1 MSERK
6 VLSIP
11 SPEPQLPPMDND
23 MEMGTTFGGGSFDQE
38 MEQMP
43 QQEEPQEE
51 FGADFDAGV
60 EANEDEDPKKYIQQ
74 LTGKLSQSLRKYNE
88 GLPKPDA
95 ELSKYVAGMI
105 IKQAVD
111 GLSQEDVADIMD
123 KVESDGNEED
133 AEQTEQSPMGNEQP
147 EMQPDMSQQP
157 EAAPMNETT
166 GSTVDATDTIP
177 PKKTTKIRKGGYSR
191 KPYTATV

>member
-1 MSERK
+1 
-6 VLSIP
+6 
-11 SPEPQLPPMDND
+11 
-23 MEMGTTFGGGSFDQE
+23 MEMDTPVGGGSFDQE
-38 MEQMP
+38 MGQMP

-51 FGADFDAGV
+51 FEADFDAGV

-123 KVESDGNEED
+123 KVENDGNEED
-133 AEQTEQSPMGNEQP
+133 MEQTEQQPTPMGNEQP
-147 EMQPDMSQQP
+147 EMQPEMSQQP
-157 EAAPMNETT
+157 EAEPMNETT
-166 GSTVDATDTIP
+166 GSTIDATENKTQ
-177 PKKTTKIRKGGYSR
+177 KKTTKMKKGGYSR
-191 KPYTATV
+191 KPYIGTI

>member
-6 VLSIP
+6 VLSVP
-11 SPEPQLPPMDND
+11 SPEPQLPPMDNN
-23 MEMGTTFGGGSFDQE
+23 MGMDTSIGGGSFDQN

-43 QQEEPQEE
+43 QQEPQED
-51 FGADFDAGV
+51 FDADFDAGV
-60 EANEDEDPKKYIQQ
+60 EANEEEDPKKYIQQ

-123 KVESDGNEED
+123 KVENDGNEED
-133 AEQTEQSPMGNEQP
+133 MEQAEQEPIGSGQAEI
-147 EMQPDMSQQP
+147 QPDMNQQP

-166 GSTVDATDTIP
+166 GSTVDATDANTQ
-177 PKKTTKIRKGGYSR
+177 KKTTKMRKGGYSR
-191 KPYTATV
+191 KPYITSI

>member
-6 VLSIP
+6 VLSVP
-11 SPEPQLPPMDND
+11 SPEPQLPPMGNN
-23 MEMGTTFGGGSFDQE
+23 MEMDTPVGGSFDQE
-38 MEQMP
+38 MAQMP
-43 QQEEPQEE
+43 QQEEPQED

-60 EANEDEDPKKYIQQ
+60 EANEEEDPKKYIQQ

-111 GLSQEDVADIMD
+111 GLSQEDVADIID
-123 KVESDGNEED
+123 KVENDGNEED
-133 AEQTEQSPMGNEQP
+133 MEQVEQPMGNEQP
-147 EMQPDMSQQP
+147 EMQPDT
-157 EAAPMNETT
+157 N
-166 GSTVDATDTIP
+166 
-177 PKKTTKIRKGGYSR
+177 
-191 KPYTATV
+191 

>member
-1 MSERK
+1 
-6 VLSIP
+6 
-11 SPEPQLPPMDND
+11 MDNN
-23 MEMGTTFGGGSFDQE
+23 MEMDTPVGGSSFNQE
-38 MEQMP
+38 TNQMP
-43 QQEEPQEE
+43 QQEEPQDD
-51 FGADFDAGV
+51 FGSDFDAGV

-133 AEQTEQSPMGNEQP
+133 AEQAEQSPIGNEQP
-147 EMQPDMSQQP
+147 AMSQQP
-157 EAAPMNETT
+157 EAEPMNETT
-166 GSTVDATDTIP
+166 GSTIDATENRVQ
-177 PKKTTKIRKGGYSR
+177 KKTTKIRKGGYSR
-191 KPYTATV
+191 KPYIGTI

>member
-1 MSERK
+1 
-6 VLSIP
+6 
-11 SPEPQLPPMDND
+11 
-23 MEMGTTFGGGSFDQE
+23 MEMGAPVGGGSFNQE
-38 MEQMP
+38 MEQIP
-43 QQEEPQEE
+43 QQEEPQED

-60 EANEDEDPKKYIQQ
+60 EANEEEDPKKYIQQ

-123 KVESDGNEED
+123 KVENDGNEED
-133 AEQTEQSPMGNEQP
+133 MEQVEQPMGDEQP
-147 EMQPDMSQQP
+147 EMQPDTNQQP

-166 GSTVDATDTIP
+166 GSTVDATENRTQ
-177 PKKTTKIRKGGYSR
+177 KKTAKMRKGGYSR
-191 KPYTATV
+191 KPYIASI